1 MIDLKNVG
9 QKQTNL
15 LRDAY
20 LNKKVAHSYLFVDPM
35 QKKGLN
41 TAYWLAC
48 LFNCL
53 GENKPD
59 GTCNNCQRILDGNHP
74 DVFLVKLEGK
84 QTLSIDQIR
93 PLKEELAKSPVEG
106 KRRFFIIENAEK
118 LTLAASNALLN
129 LLEEPVAPV
138 VTILIT
144 NNENQILPTVK
155 SRTQILNFSDEKID
169 SKRAQLLEYGLTDEE
184 IEDLGDTAKLEE
196 EIEDLGDTAKLEEE
210 SKYLFQEL
218 LEQNDLALVRVSQI
232 SSLATKPASQKFIFY
247 QLKTLA
253 MKSLAAGEKLRKS
266 AFLLELL
273 MTCDKMRASNV
284 SFHNTLDYLVLSF
297 ER

>member
-1 MIDLKNVG
+1 MK
-9 QKQTNL
+9 
-15 LRDAY
+15 A
-20 LNKKVAHSYLFVDPM
+20 S
-35 QKKGLN
+35 
-41 TAYWLAC
+41 
-48 LFNCL
+48 
-53 GENKPD
+53 
-59 GTCNNCQRILDGNHP
+59 
-74 DVFLVKLEGK
+74 DV
-84 QTLSIDQIR
+84 
-93 PLKEELAKSPVEG
+93 
-106 KRRFFIIENAEK
+106 FFIIENAEK

-184 IEDLGDTAKLEE
+184 ID
-196 EIEDLGDTAKLEEE
+196 DLGDTAKLEEE

-232 SSLATKPASQKFIFY
+232 SGLATKPASQKFIFY

-253 MKSLAAGEKLRKS
+253 MKSLTSGEKLRKS

-273 MTCDKMRASNV
+273 MTADKMRASNV